1 MGHSFAHTTALHVHA
16 LEKINNVHCFEQSH
30 QNNNGTKSGYA
41 IYTRHYF
48 ISIMIQD
55 IMSLLYTYSVILM
68 IQAI

>member
-1 MGHSFAHTTALHVHA
+1 MGHSFAHTTALHVHWK
-16 LEKINNVHCFEQSH
+16 KINNVHCFEQSH
-30 QNNNGTKSGYA
+30 QNNNGAKSGYA
-41 IYTRHYF
+41 ITRHYF